1 MLSRHGCLGEP
12 RESDAGDYAPR
23 GLKKSTTPSD
33 RAGTSSSSAT
43 AHHCPSLPPLPAM
56 IPSLAQRGTSSGRMA
71 LTRAG
76 AMGSSRRR
84 LATVAPPT
92 YHPSRLPPYPKLL
105 DRLAEVRT
113 ILDRPLA
120 LSEKILYSHLISPE
134 ETLSS
139 AGRDPSAIRGKM
151 YLPLQVDRLA
161 MQDASAQMA
170 LLQFMTCGLDRASVP
185 ASVHCDHLIQAFAG
199 AEADLTRSVASN
211 KEVFDF
217 LESASRKYGIEFWG
231 PGSGIIHQIVLEN
244 YAAPGL
250 LMLGTDSHTP
260 NASGLGCLAI
270 GVGGA
275 DAVDALTSTP
285 WELLAPRV
293 LSVYLTGELS
303 PWCTPKDV
311 ILHLAGLLTV
321 RGGTGKII
329 EYSGPGLASLEA
341 TGLATM
347 ANMGAEVGATT
358 SAFAYTAE
366 MGRYLTATGRDEV
379 RRQAEGAAAR
389 GLLAADEGAEY
400 DERIEIN
407 LSSLEPCLNG
417 PFTPDLSTPLS
428 EFVERAKGAS
438 RGHSLELSAA
448 LIGSCTNSS
457 YADMA
462 RCASLAQQ
470 AAQRGLQVKTSF
482 DVTPGSEQVRATIER
497 DGIQDMLTSVGARV
511 LANACGPCIGQWD
524 RKELQGED
532 NVILTSFNRNFKGRN
547 DGNVKTM
554 NILASPE
561 IVTAMAF
568 AGRMDFNP
576 MTDSI
581 MAPDGKPFKFEPPQ
595 GEQLPRN
602 GFTAGNV
609 AYLPQAMPEPV
620 AEADVVISPTS
631 SRLEPLEPFVSPFA
645 QGNYELPSMR
655 CLVKIKG
662 KCTTDAISAAGP
674 WLRYKGHLTNISEN
688 TLIGATNG
696 ENDKMNSVRDF
707 TSEAGDEVTIPTLA
721 KKLKAGGQPWMVVA
735 DHNYGEGSAR
745 EHAALQIR
753 FYNGYLILAR
763 SIARIAETNLRKQ
776 GVLTLLFE
784 DEADYDRIGSGDQ
797 LETINLTDLLKPDAD
812 LSTQVKVRVTKLNP
826 DGSTR
831 ETFDIATKHSLSR
844 AHLNWIRAGSALNL
858 IREKAGAESK
868 AAHAAAGAPSSAL
881 PPKMGRQQTRGY
893 ATQAGAKTASVNASK
908 LNPNDPRYVAPAADS
923 RTEVLRR
930 VVFPLPDSNS
940 SVAEVLERSDEAA
953 QVALQEAMPH
963 PAEVHDTITRA
974 WLLFQREKR
983 VERERDLEVKKER
996 MAEACDLLKQ
1006 QAPTLFARA
1015 TYRVGLSKRHP
1026 DEVEKLKQLGLEGP
1040 KAAESGMSNQEKRRR
1055 IKSVVGGRIVGL
1067 MPREMRVP
1075 TLTPSAKGWPEFK
1088 GSGEEQ

>member
-1 MLSRHGCLGEP
+1 M
-12 RESDAGDYAPR
+12 
-23 GLKKSTTPSD
+23 T
-33 RAGTSSSSAT
+33 
-43 AHHCPSLPPLPAM
+43 
-56 IPSLAQRGTSSGRMA
+56 
-71 LTRAG
+71 
-76 AMGSSRRR
+76 
-84 LATVAPPT
+84 
-92 YHPSRLPPYPKLL
+92 
-105 DRLAEVRT
+105 
-113 ILDRPLA
+113 

-134 ETLSS
+134 ETLSL
-139 AGRDPSAIRGKM
+139 AGKDVSKIRGKL

-170 LLQFMTCGLDRASVP
+170 LLQFMTCGLDRVSVP
-185 ASVHCDHLIQAFAG
+185 ASVHCDHLIQAYEG
-199 AEADLTRSVASN
+199 AEADLVRSVASN

-217 LESASRKYGIEFWG
+217 LESASRKFGIEFWG

-285 WELLAPRV
+285 WELLAPKV
-293 LSVYLTGELS
+293 LSVYLTGKLS

-358 SAFAYTAE
+358 SCFAYTE
-366 MGRYLTATGRDEV
+366 QMGRYLTATGRDEV

-389 GLLAADEGAEY
+389 GFLAADKGAEY

-407 LSSLEPCLNG
+407 LSELEPCLNG
-417 PFTPDLSTPLS
+417 PATPDLSTPLS
-428 EFVERAKGAS
+428 LFVKRAKSAS
-438 RGHSLELSAA
+438 RDHPLELSAA

-462 RCASLAQQ
+462 RCASLAKQ
-470 AAQRGLQVKTSF
+470 AAERGLKVKTSF

-497 DGIQDMLTSVGARV
+497 DGIQDVLTSVGARV

-532 NVILTSFNRNFKGRN
+532 NIILTSFNRNFKGRN

-576 MTDSI
+576 MVDSI
-581 MAPDGKPFKFEPPQ
+581 TAPDGKPFRFEPPQ
-595 GEQLPRN
+595 GEQLPSN
-602 GFTAGNV
+602 GFIPGETS
-609 AYLPQAMPEPV
+609 YLPNAMPEPQ
-620 AEADVVISPTS
+620 ASADIVISPTS
-631 SRLEPLEPFVSPFA
+631 SRLEPLQPFVSPFA
-645 QGNYELPSMR
+645 DSNSTGDYELPAMR
-655 CLVKIKG
+655 CLVRIKG

-696 ENDKMNSVRDF
+696 ENDTVNSVRSFVDK
-707 TSEAGDEVTIPTLA
+707 TKEDVSIPTLA
-721 KKLKAGGQPWMVVA
+721 KKLKAQGQPWMVVA

-784 DEADYDRIGSGDQ
+784 NEADYDRIASGDQ
-797 LETINLTDLLKPDAD
+797 VETMNLTDLIKPGGD
-812 LSTQVKVRVTKLNP
+812 LNAQVKVRVTKFNE
-826 DGSTR
+826 DGSKK
-831 ETFDIATKHSLSR
+831 ESFEVATKHSLSK
-844 AHLNWIRAGSALNL
+844 AHSDWIRAGSALNL
-858 IREKAGAESK
+858 IREKAQGAAST
-868 AAHAAAGAPSSAL
+868 APLSSSHQSL
-881 PPKMGRQQTRGY
+881 SFGSRQQIRGY
-893 ATQAGAKTASVNASK
+893 ATQASGKSGALNTSK
-908 LNPNDPRYVAPAADS
+908 LNPNDPRYVAPQVDN
-923 RTEVLRR
+923 RTDGLRR
-930 VVFPLPDSNS
+930 LVFPPLELPTASL
-940 SVAEVLERSDEAA
+940 AENLAKSD
-953 QVALQEAMPH
+953 QVAQKSLEEFLPY

-974 WLLFQREKR
+974 WLLLQREQR
-983 VERERDLEVKKER
+983 EERKRDLEVKKAR
-996 MAEACDLLKQ
+996 LVEACESLKQ
-1006 QAPTLFARA
+1006 EAPLLYARA
-1015 TYRVGLSKRHP
+1015 SYKVSMTKRHP
-1026 DEVEKLKQLGLEGP
+1026 DQMEKLQQMGLQGSS
-1040 KAAESGMSNQEKRRR
+1040 KLADSSMSNQERRR
-1055 IKSVVGGRIVGL
+1055 RTKSVVSSRIPGL
-1067 MPREMRVP
+1067 MPREMRAP
-1075 TLTPSAKGWPEFK
+1075 TTTPSSKGWPTFK
-1088 GSGEEQ
+1088 TGEEQ

>member
-1 MLSRHGCLGEP
+1 MILSL
-12 RESDAGDYAPR
+12 SQR
-23 GLKKSTTPSD
+23 G
-33 RAGTSSSSAT
+33 ASSSHAKLIRAAAQVSRRQGLAT
-43 AHHCPSLPPLPAM
+43 A
-56 IPSLAQRGTSSGRMA
+56 
-71 LTRAG
+71 
-76 AMGSSRRR
+76 
-84 LATVAPPT
+84 APPT

-105 DRLAEVRT
+105 ASLEKVRAV
-113 ILDRPLA
+113 LDRPLT
-120 LSEKILYSHLISPE
+120 LSEKILYTHLISPE
-134 ETLSS
+134 ETLAS
-139 AGRDPSAIRGKM
+139 AGRDASKIRGKM

-170 LLQFMTCGLDRASVP
+170 LLQFMTCGLDRVSVP
-185 ASVHCDHLIQAFAG
+185 ASVHCDHLIQAFEG
-199 AEADLTRSVASN
+199 AEADLVRSVASN

-217 LESASRKYGIEFWG
+217 LESASRKFGIEFWG

-285 WELLAPRV
+285 WELMAPRV
-293 LSVYLTGELS
+293 LSVYLTGQLS

-358 SAFAYTAE
+358 SCFAYTAE

-379 RRQAEGAAAR
+379 RRGAEGAAAR
-389 GLLAADEGAEY
+389 GFLAADEGAEY

-407 LSSLEPCLNG
+407 LSLLEPCLNG

-428 EFVERAKGAS
+428 QFVERAKSAS
-438 RGHSLELSAA
+438 RNHPVELSAA

-462 RCASLAQQ
+462 RCASLARQ
-470 AAQRGLQVKTSF
+470 AAERGLKVKTSF

-497 DGIQDMLTSVGARV
+497 DGIQDILTSVGARV

-532 NVILTSFNRNFKGRN
+532 NIILTSFNRNFKGRN

-554 NILASPE
+554 NLLASPE

-576 MTDSI
+576 MVDSI
-581 MAPDGKPFKFEPPQ
+581 MAPDGKPFHFQPPQ
-595 GEQLPRN
+595 GEQLPSN
-602 GFTAGNV
+602 GFVPGDIG
-609 AYLPQAMPEPV
+609 YLPQAMPEPQAATEV
-620 AEADVVISPTS
+620 AISPKS
-631 SRLEPLEPFVSPFA
+631 SRLEPLKPFVSPFA
-645 QGNYELPSMR
+645 ESSMTGNYELPAMR
-655 CLVKIKG
+655 CLVRIKG

-674 WLRYKGHLTNISEN
+674 WLRFKGHLTNIAEN

-696 ENDKMNSVRDF
+696 ENDKMNSVVDF
-707 TSEAGDEVTIPTLA
+707 VSGTKEEVSIPTLA
-721 KKLKAGGQPWMVVA
+721 KKLKANGQPWMVVA

-784 DEADYDRIGSGDQ
+784 NEADYDRIASGDQ
-797 LETINLTDLLKPDAD
+797 VETVNLSDLIKPGGDS
-812 LSTQVKVRVTKLNP
+812 STQVKVRVTKFND
-826 DGSTR
+826 DGSVKD
-831 ETFDIATKHSLSR
+831 TFEIGTKHSLSP

-858 IREKAGAESK
+858 IREKAAEGTSSSPPLSQSSVSSSK
-868 AAHAAAGAPSSAL
+868 G
-881 PPKMGRQQTRGY
+881 KQQVRGY
-893 ATQAGAKTASVNASK
+893 ATQAGAKSTASKS
-908 LNPNDPRYVAPAADS
+908 NPNDS
-923 RTEVLRR
+923 RNVGSASDNRIDGLRKL
-930 VVFPLPDSNS
+930 VFPPLESQNA
-940 SVAEVLERSDEAA
+940 SVAENFAKRDEQAEKS
-953 QVALQEAMPH
+953 LQELMPY

-974 WLLFQREKR
+974 WLLYQREER
-983 VERERDLEVKKER
+983 QERERDLKVKRER
-996 MAEACDLLKQ
+996 LVEACESLKQ
-1006 QAPTLFARA
+1006 EAPAIFARA
-1015 TYRVGLSKRHP
+1015 SYKVAMTKRHP
-1026 DEVEKLKQLGLEGP
+1026 DEMEKLQKMGLKGDKNVDP
-1040 KAAESGMSNQEKRRR
+1040 TMSNQERRR
-1055 IKSVVGGRIVGL
+1055 RVKSVVSSRIHGL
-1067 MPREMRVP
+1067 MPREMKAP
-1075 TLTPSAKGWPEFK
+1075 TMTPSSKGWPAFTGTKETK
-1088 GSGEEQ
+1088 

>member
-1 MLSRHGCLGEP
+1 LL
-12 RESDAGDYAPR
+12 D
-23 GLKKSTTPSD
+23 K
-33 RAGTSSSSAT
+33 
-43 AHHCPSLPPLPAM
+43 
-56 IPSLAQRGTSSGRMA
+56 
-71 LTRAG
+71 
-76 AMGSSRRR
+76 
-84 LATVAPPT
+84 LATV
-92 YHPSRLPPYPKLL
+92 RK
-105 DRLAEVRT
+105 V
-113 ILDRPLA
+113 LDRPLT

-139 AGRDPSAIRGKM
+139 AGRDPSKIRGKM

-170 LLQFMTCGLDRASVP
+170 LLQFMTCGLDRVSVP
-185 ASVHCDHLIQAFAG
+185 ASVHCDHLIQAFEG
-199 AEADLTRSVASN
+199 AEADLARSVASN

-275 DAVDALTSTP
+275 DAVDALTATP

-293 LSVYLTGELS
+293 LSVHLKGELS

-358 SAFAYTAE
+358 SAFAYTDE

-379 RRQAEGAAAR
+379 RRQAEGAAQR
-389 GLLAADEGAEY
+389 GYLAADQGAEY
-400 DERIEIN
+400 DERIEID
-407 LSSLEPCLNG
+407 LSKLEPTLNG
-417 PFTPDLSTPLS
+417 PATPDLSQSLS
-428 EFVERAKGAS
+428 QFVQRSKDGTAEYPV
-438 RGHSLELSAA
+438 ELSAA

-462 RCASLAQQ
+462 RCASLAKQ
-470 AAQRGLQVKTSF
+470 AADRGLKVKSSF

-497 DGIQDMLTSVGARV
+497 DGIQKILTDVGARV

-524 RKELQGED
+524 RKELQGEK
-532 NVILTSFNRNFKGRN
+532 NVILTSFNRNFKARN
-547 DGNVKTM
+547 DGNAKTM

-568 AGRMDFNP
+568 AGRTDFNP
-576 MTDSI
+576 MTDELI
-581 MAPDGKPFKFEPPQ
+581 APDGKPFRFSPPK
-595 GEQLPRN
+595 GEQLPSN
-602 GFTAGNV
+602 GFTPGNIE
-609 AYLPQAMPEPV
+609 YLPNAMPEPQTDTEV
-620 AEADVVISPTS
+620 LIDPNS
-631 SRLEPLEPFVSPFA
+631 SRLEHLMPFTSPFEEGKLT
-645 QGNYELPSMR
+645 GNYELPPMR
-655 CLVKIKG
+655 CLMRIKG

-674 WLRYKGHLTNISEN
+674 WLRFKGHLTNISEN

-696 ENDKMNSVRDF
+696 ENDTVNVVTDF
-707 TSEAGDEVTIPTLA
+707 TSSDKPDVSIPTLA
-721 KKLKAGGQPWMVVA
+721 KKLKAQDTPWMVVA

-784 DEADYDRIGSGDQ
+784 NESDYDRISNGDQ
-797 LETINLTDLLKPDAD
+797 IETINLTDLLKPGGDI
-812 LSTQVKVRVTKLNP
+812 STKVMLRVTKLNE
-826 DGSTR
+826 DGSKQDS
-831 ETFDIATKHSLSR
+831 FDIATKHSLSP
-844 AHLNWIRAGSALNL
+844 AHLDWIRAGSALNL
-858 IREKAGAESK
+858 IREKAAKNSTS
-868 AAHAAAGAPSSAL
+868 ASSAGL
-881 PPKMGRQQTRGY
+881 SGSPRHSSMSKSSFGAISGRRGY
-893 ATQAGAKTASVNASK
+893 ATQSGSK
-908 LNPNDPRYVAPAADS
+908 VPPPKAPAETQAADPRLES
-923 RTEVLRR
+923 LRR
-930 VVFPLPDSNS
+930 YILPQST
-940 SVAEVLERSDEAA
+940 
-953 QVALQEAMPH
+953 ALNKTINETLSEYTADGQRALRAAMPY
-963 PAEVHDTITRA
+963 PDEVHDTITRA
-974 WLLFQREKR
+974 WLLHQRQKR
-983 VERERDLEVKKER
+983 EEREGDLEVKRAR
-996 MAEACDLLKQ
+996 MFEACETLKSE
-1006 QAPTLFARA
+1006 APTMFERA
-1015 TYRVGLSKRHP
+1015 KYRVGLSKQHP
-1026 DEVEKLKQLGLEGP
+1026 DDMDKLRKLGLVKATGP
-1040 KAAESGMSNQEKRRR
+1040 QAAAGGESESPAVRMSAQERRRR
-1055 IKSVVGGRIVGL
+1055 IRNALGGRIYGL
-1067 MPREMRVP
+1067 IPRELRAP
-1075 TLTPSAKGWPEFK
+1075 TWTPSPKGFPTYSASTD
-1088 GSGEEQ
+1088 GT

>member
-1 MLSRHGCLGEP
+1 M
-12 RESDAGDYAPR
+12 
-23 GLKKSTTPSD
+23 
-33 RAGTSSSSAT
+33 
-43 AHHCPSLPPLPAM
+43 
-56 IPSLAQRGTSSGRMA
+56 SSGRMA
-71 LTRAG
+71 LMRASAPG
-76 AMGSSRRR
+76 RISSRRG
-84 LATVAPPT
+84 LASVAPPT
-92 YHPSRLPPYPKLL
+92 YHPSRLPPYTKLL
-105 DRLAEVRT
+105 ESLSKVRR
-113 ILDRPLA
+113 ILNRPLT
-120 LSEKILYSHLISPE
+120 LSEKILYTHLISPE
-134 ETLSS
+134 ETLAS
-139 AGRDPSAIRGKM
+139 AGKDPSNIRGKM

-170 LLQFMTCGLDRASVP
+170 LLQFMTCGLDRVSVP
-185 ASVHCDHLIQAFAG
+185 ASVHCDHLIQAFEG
-199 AEADLTRSVASN
+199 AEADLVRSVASN

-293 LSVYLTGELS
+293 LSVHLKGELS

-311 ILHLAGLLTV
+311 ILHLAGKLTV

-358 SAFAYTAE
+358 SAFAYTE
-366 MGRYLTATGRDEV
+366 QMGLYLTATGRDEV
-379 RRQAEGAAAR
+379 RRHAEVASAR
-389 GLLAADEGAEY
+389 GLLAADPGAEY

-407 LSSLEPCLNG
+407 LSELEPCLNG
-417 PFTPDLSTPLS
+417 PATPDLSTPLS
-428 EFVERAKGAS
+428 VFVERAKGAS
-438 RGHSLELSAA
+438 RDHPLDLSAA

-470 AAQRGLQVKTSF
+470 AADRGLKVKTSF

-497 DGIQDMLTSVGARV
+497 DGIQDILTSVGGRV

-524 RKELQGED
+524 RKDLQGQD

-581 MAPDGKPFKFEPPQ
+581 MAPDGKPFRFTPPK
-595 GEQLPRN
+595 GDQLPKN
-602 GFTAGNV
+602 GFTAGNIS
-609 AYLPQAMPEPV
+609 YLPQAMPEPE
-620 AEADVVISPTS
+620 ASADVVISPTS
-631 SRLEPLEPFVSPFA
+631 SRLEMLEPFVSPFA
-645 QGNYELPSMR
+645 ESSMTGDYELPAMR

-674 WLRYKGHLTNISEN
+674 WLRYKGHLTNIAEN

-696 ENDKMNSVRDF
+696 ENDKVNSVADF
-707 TSEAGDEVTIPTLA
+707 TSPSNEEVTIPTLA
-721 KKLKAGGQPWMVVA
+721 KKLKAQGQPWMVVA

-784 DEADYDRIGSGDQ
+784 NEADYDRINSGDQ
-797 LETINLTDLLKPDAD
+797 VETVGLTDLLKPDGNLNA
-812 LSTQVKVRVTKLNP
+812 QVNVKVTKFEENGNVKESFLL
-826 DGSTR
+826 R
-831 ETFDIATKHSLSR
+831 TKHSLSR

-858 IREKAGAESK
+858 IREKAAQSGGS
-868 AAHAAAGAPSSAL
+868 GSGGSSPFPRSPRPA
-881 PPKMGRQQTRGY
+881 KQQVRGY
-893 ATQAGAKTASVNASK
+893 ATQASGKASVSVNASK
-908 LNPNDPRYVAPAADS
+908 LNPNDPRYVAPAADT
-923 RTEVLRR
+923 RTEAMRR
-930 VVFPLPDSNS
+930 LVFPPPTNPNASL
-940 SVAEVLERSDEAA
+940 AETKSLSDAAA
-953 QVALQEAMPH
+953 QKALLEMMPY
-963 PAEVHDTITRA
+963 PIEVHDTITRA
-974 WLLFQREKR
+974 WLLLQRDQR
-983 VERERDLEVKKER
+983 QERERDIQVKRAR
-996 MAEACDLLKQ
+996 MSEACESLKEE
-1006 QAPTLFARA
+1006 APEIFARA
-1015 TYRVGLSKRHP
+1015 TYRVNISKRHP
-1026 DEVEKLKQLGLEGP
+1026 DETEKLKQLGLD
-1040 KAAESGMSNQEKRRR
+1040 ASSAESGISNQEKRRR
-1055 IKSVVGGRIVGL
+1055 VKSIVGARIQGL
-1067 MPREMRVP
+1067 LPREMRAP
-1075 TLTPSAKGWPEFK
+1075 TLTPSSKGWPTFK
-1088 GSGEEQ
+1088 STEEQ